1 MAVPKHRKSK
11 SRTRGQR
18 KINMKMSLP
27 QMVKCSECGEF
38 TPSHRTCIHCGY
50 YKGNLIVEVAKD

>member
-18 KINMKMSLP
+18 RINMKMSLP
-27 QMVKCSECGEF
+27 QMVKCSECGEL

>member
-18 KINMKMSLP
+18 RINMKMSLP
-27 QMVKCSECGEF
+27 QMVKCSECGEL

-50 YKGNLIVEVAKD
+50 YKGNLIVEVTKD